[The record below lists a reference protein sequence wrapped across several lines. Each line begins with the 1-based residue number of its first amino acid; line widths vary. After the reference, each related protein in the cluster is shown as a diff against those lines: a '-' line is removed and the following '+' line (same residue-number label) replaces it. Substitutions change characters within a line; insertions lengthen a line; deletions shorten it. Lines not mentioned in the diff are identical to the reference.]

1 MEKLSKEELNAIA
14 TRMLQDLIM
23 CRMLDFP
30 EQGKTAKEI
39 SLLTRIDIFSA
50 FSMLNKLIDCGL
62 IEENKYRDDIYYRAI
77 NIPEYFHVS
86 VHPNIILDYA
96 TRKTEHIKFSGTSKR
111 LYKKH
116 YLSN

>member
-1 MEKLSKEELNAIA
+1 
-14 TRMLQDLIM
+14 
-23 CRMLDFP
+23 LDFP

-116 YLSN
+116 YISN